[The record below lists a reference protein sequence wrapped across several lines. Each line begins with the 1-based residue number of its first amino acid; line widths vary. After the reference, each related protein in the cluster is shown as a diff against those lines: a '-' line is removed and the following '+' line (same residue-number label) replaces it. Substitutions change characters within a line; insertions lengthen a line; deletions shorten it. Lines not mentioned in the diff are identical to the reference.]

1 MTDFTAA
8 RKNMVDGV
16 IHTAGITNP
25 LILEAFRSVPR
36 ETFVPEGLRGAAY
49 TDEDLP
55 LGMGR
60 YLPEPI
66 PHARMVQA
74 LGLTG
79 AENVLDIGGAT
90 GYSSAIMS
98 FLAKSITAVDDE
110 GFLNYASQVWNHM
123 GITNIAE
130 APVKATGAY
139 ALSGPYDTIFIN
151 GAVAEMPLYLAG
163 HLAPGGRMVAIVKAP
178 GAVMGQATLLVNSA
192 GNKFSSRVLFE
203 AGGHY
208 LPGFEPQ
215 PVFSFGN

>member
-1 MTDFTAA
+1 
-8 RKNMVDGV
+8 
-16 IHTAGITNP
+16 
-25 LILEAFRSVPR
+25 
-36 ETFVPEGLRGAAY
+36 
-49 TDEDLP
+49 
-55 LGMGR
+55 
-60 YLPEPI
+60 
-66 PHARMVQA
+66 
-74 LGLTG
+74 
-79 AENVLDIGGAT
+79 
-90 GYSSAIMS
+90 
-98 FLAKSITAVDDE
+98 
-110 GFLNYASQVWNHM
+110 M
-123 GITNIAE
+123 GITNIAV

>member
-1 MTDFTAA
+1 MTDFAAA

-16 IHTAGITNP
+16 IHPAGITNP
-25 LILEAFRSVPR
+25 LILEAFRNVPR

-66 PHARMVQA
+66 PHARMIQA

-79 AENVLDIGGAT
+79 AESVLDVGGAT
-90 GYSSAIMS
+90 GYTPAIMS
-98 FLAKSITAVDDE
+98 FLAKNVTAVDDE
-110 GFLNYASQVWNHM
+110 GFLNYAAQVWGHM
-123 GITNIAE
+123 GITNIAT

-139 ALSGPYDTIFIN
+139 SLSGPYDAIFIN
-151 GAVAEMPLYLAG
+151 GAVAEMPGYLAEQ
-163 HLAPGGRMVAIVKAP
+163 LAPGGRMVAIVKVP

-203 AGGHY
+203 AGAHY